1 MVPIRA
7 LTDDLEEALLFEFE
21 GADESASLTP
31 KHTTVTSSLVSAAA
45 SAGSMRETG
54 SLPSLIS
61 SVRSITKDSG
71 GTHVLTENFT
81 LHIEEVGWSITALM
95 QWLFGST
102 MPNSLLLLGCLV
114 GTARWSAHLKGELA
128 HKPLMRQRLATSILL
143 LSE

>member
-102 MPNSLLLLGCLV
+102 MLLLGCLV